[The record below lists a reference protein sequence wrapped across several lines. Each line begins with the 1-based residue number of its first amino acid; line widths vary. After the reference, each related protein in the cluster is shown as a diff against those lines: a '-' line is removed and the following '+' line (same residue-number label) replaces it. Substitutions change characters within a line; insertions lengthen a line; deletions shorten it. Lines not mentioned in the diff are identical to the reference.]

1 MNGDFMV
8 FNGDFECLIVIWLV
22 VEKPNLTSFN
32 NGHMILVGGIP
43 TPLKNNGVRQWDY
56 DISN

>member
-1 MNGDFMV
+1 MV